1 MPTQTLIFVNIF
13 FAGLLAGEEF
23 VIRFGVRAPLASLPD
38 AEHIRLR
45 QALIRTLRILVPTI
59 FALAFF
65 TGIAATAVG
74 GIHMDRAFE
83 LRCAGLMALLAFI
96 ALTLA
101 GTVPIN
107 QAALTW
113 NPAAPPPDWRKK
125 IATWERLDTI
135 RTMLAAAAFGLLLGA
150 GLLL

>member
-1 MPTQTLIFVNIF
+1 MLLQSLTFANIF

-23 VIRFGVRAPLASLPD
+23 VIRFGIRAPLASLED
-38 AEHIRLR
+38 AAHIRLR

-59 FALAFF
+59 FALTVF
-65 TGIAATAVG
+65 TSIAIIALG
-74 GIHMDRAFE
+74 GIHLDRAFE
-83 LRCAGLMALLAFI
+83 LRCAGLAALTAFI
-96 ALTLA
+96 AITLA

-113 NPAAPPPDWRKK
+113 NPTAPPPDWRQK

-135 RTMLAAAAFGLLLGA
+135 RTLLAVAAFGLLLGA